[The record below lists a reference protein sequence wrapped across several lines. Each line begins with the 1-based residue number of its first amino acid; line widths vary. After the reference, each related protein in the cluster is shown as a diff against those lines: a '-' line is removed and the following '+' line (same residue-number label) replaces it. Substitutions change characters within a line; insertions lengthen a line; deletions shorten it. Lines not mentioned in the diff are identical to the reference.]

1 MILTP
6 LDWLVIAA
14 YFALN
19 LAIGFFYMKRASGD
33 IGEFFLSGRNVSWWL
48 AGTSMV
54 ATTFGA
60 DTPLVVTGLI
70 YAQGIAGNWLW
81 WSFLLSGMLTVFF
94 FAPLWRR
101 ARVLTDMEFAELR
114 YAGPPA
120 TFLRGF
126 RAVYLAFPVNTIILG
141 WVNLAMAKILALTL
155 GLTTTRQQLT
165 GVFCCLALTLA
176 YNAVSGL
183 WAVLWTDLFQFILKM
198 SMVILLAYF
207 AVHAIGGM
215 HSLATQVHAF
225 DAAHSTLAAPR
236 DTLAFIPS
244 SASPF
249 FLSFLVLLS
258 LNWWASWYPGAEPG
272 GGGYIAQ
279 RIFSAKNEKH
289 SLGATLWFN
298 IAHYALRP
306 WPWILTAL
314 VALVLLPN
322 PTATQGGMEGAY
334 VWVMV
339 HYLPPSLRGL
349 MLAGF
354 AAAYMSTVG
363 THLNL
368 GASYM
373 INDIYK
379 RFFAPNR
386 SARHYVAA
394 SRIATILVAVM
405 SAAATGFMLTHG
417 ASIATAWKFLLSLG
431 AGAGLVFILRWYWW
445 RINAWSEIAAMTA
458 AAAISLTLESNLG
471 MPAVRALHR
480 IDPALALV
488 PLNQDDPHAFA
499 WLMLTTTLLTTAIWL
514 AVTLLTQPETEPT
527 LQAFYDRVRPAA
539 LGWRRFALASGCPIH
554 RAVVLRDG
562 WESPPQTPEGQPEFN
577 GRHPERSAQSGS
589 PASLLAGVKQREV
602 EGPPHFVRENEG
614 RHPERSASREV
625 EEPRETSLPH
635 GIPSLSTNESE
646 TSIEPPRQPVDREND
661 PTLRYNFFHWILG
674 FTLVYAMLFGV
685 GDLLFARI
693 APGCALLTLS
703 AVCLALL
710 FYSLN
715 RRGWSVWR

>member
-1 MILTP
+1 MILTH
-6 LDWLVIAA
+6 LDWLVIVA
-14 YFALN
+14 YFAVN

-33 IGEFFLSGRNVSWWL
+33 IGEFFLSGRSVSWWL

-101 ARVLTDMEFAELR
+101 AKVLTDMEFAELR
-114 YAGPPA
+114 YAGSPA

-126 RAVYLAFPVNTIILG
+126 RAVYLAFPVNTIIMG

-155 GLTTTRQQLT
+155 GLTSTKQQLT
-165 GVFCCLALTLA
+165 AVFCCLALTLA
-176 YNAVSGL
+176 YNAISGL
-183 WAVLWTDLFQFILKM
+183 WAVLWTDLLQFVLKM
-198 SMVILLAYF
+198 SMVCLLAYF

-215 HSLATQVHAF
+215 GSLTTQVHAF
-225 DAAHSTLAAPR
+225 DAIHHR

-322 PTATQGGMEGAY
+322 PTAAQGGMEGAY

-354 AAAYMSTVG
+354 AAAYMSTIG

-379 RFFAPNR
+379 RFFAPGR
-386 SARHYVAA
+386 TEHHYVAA

-405 SAAATGFMLTHG
+405 SASATGYMLTHG
-417 ASIATAWKFLLSLG
+417 ASIAAAWKFLLALG

-458 AAAISLTLESNLG
+458 AATISLTLESSMG
-471 MPAVRALHR
+471 MPVVRLLNR
-480 IDPALALV
+480 IDPALTAFSLDSD
-488 PLNQDDPHAFA
+488 NPHGFA
-499 WLMLTTTLLTTAIWL
+499 WLMLITTVFTTAIWL
-514 AVTLLTQPETEPT
+514 AVTLATPPESEAT
-527 LQAFYDRVRPAA
+527 LQAFYNRVHPAA
-539 LGWRRFALASGCPIH
+539 IGWSRFA
-554 RAVVLRDG
+554 
-562 WESPPQTPEGQPEFN
+562 
-577 GRHPERSAQSGS
+577 SAQDR
-589 PASLLAGVKQREV
+589 AD
-602 EGPPHFVRENEG
+602 
-614 RHPERSASREV
+614 
-625 EEPRETSLPH
+625 
-635 GIPSLSTNESE
+635 ST
-646 TSIEPPRQPVDREND
+646 
-661 PTLRYNFFHWILG
+661 LGYNFFHWVLG
-674 FTLVYAMLFGV
+674 FTLVYSMLFGV
-685 GDLLFARI
+685 GDLLFGRI
-693 APGCALLTLS
+693 AAGCGLMALS
-703 AVCLALL
+703 ATFLAIL
-710 FYSLN
+710 FWSLN

>member
-1 MILTP
+1 MILTS

-14 YFALN
+14 YFAVN
-19 LAIGFFYMKRASGD
+19 LAIGFFYMKRASGN

-54 ATTFGA
+54 ATTFAA

-114 YAGPPA
+114 YSGAPA

-126 RAVYLAFPVNTIILG
+126 RALYLALPVNTIIMG

-155 GLTTTRQQLT
+155 GLDTTRKQLT
-165 GVFCCLALTLA
+165 GVFVCLLLTLA
-176 YNAVSGL
+176 YNAISGL
-183 WAVLWTDLFQFILKM
+183 WAVLWTDLVQFVLKM

-207 AVHAIGGM
+207 AVHAVGGM
-215 HSLATQVHAF
+215 GQLAAQVRAF
-225 DAAHSTLAAPR
+225 DATHLINGQPR

-244 SASPF
+244 TASPF

-279 RIFSAKNEKH
+279 RIFCAKDEKQ

-306 WPWILTAL
+306 WPWIITAL

-322 PTATQGGMEGAY
+322 PTAAQGGAEGAY

-354 AAAYMSTVG
+354 AAAYMSTIG

-379 RFFAPNR
+379 RFFAPHETE
-386 SARHYVAA
+386 RHYVAA
-394 SRIATILVAVM
+394 SRLATILVACL
-405 SAAATGFMLTHG
+405 SAGATAYMLTHG

-458 AAAISLTLESNLG
+458 AATISLTLESRLG
-471 MPAVRALHR
+471 LPAVRLLHAL
-480 IDPALALV
+480 DPALALA

-499 WLMLTTTLLTTAIWL
+499 WLMLTTTALTTGVWL
-514 AVTLLTQPETEPT
+514 AVTLLTRPESEPT
-527 LQAFYDRVRPAA
+527 LQSFYHRVRPAA
-539 LGWRRFALASGCPIH
+539 LGWRRFALAS
-554 RAVVLRDG
+554 AQD
-562 WESPPQTPEGQPEFN
+562 
-577 GRHPERSAQSGS
+577 GRHPERS
-589 PASLLAGVKQREV
+589 
-602 EGPPHFVRENEG
+602 EGPLYLSPVTFAAKEKD
-614 RHPERSASREV
+614 
-625 EEPRETSLPH
+625 SL
-635 GIPSLSTNESE
+635 
-646 TSIEPPRQPVDREND
+646 QD
-661 PTLRYNFFHWILG
+661 PTLRFNFLHWVLG

-685 GDLLFARI
+685 GDLLFART
-693 APGCALLTLS
+693 APGLALLTLS
-703 AVCLALL
+703 AACLATL

>member
-1 MILTP
+1 
-6 LDWLVIAA
+6 
-14 YFALN
+14 
-19 LAIGFFYMKRASGD
+19 
-33 IGEFFLSGRNVSWWL
+33 VSWWL

-101 ARVLTDMEFAELR
+101 AKVLTDMEFAELR
-114 YAGPPA
+114 YSGPPA

-126 RAVYLAFPVNTIILG
+126 RAVYLALPVNTIIMG

-155 GLTTTRQQLT
+155 GLDTTKKQLT

-176 YNAVSGL
+176 YNAISGL
-183 WAVLWTDLFQFILKM
+183 WAVLWTDLLQFILKM
-198 SMVILLAYF
+198 SMVVLLAYF
-207 AVHAIGGM
+207 AVHAVGGM
-215 HSLATQVHAF
+215 GELATQVRAF
-225 DAAHSTLAAPR
+225 DAIHGR

-244 SASPF
+244 TASPF

-279 RIFSAKNEKH
+279 RIFSAKDEKN
-289 SLGATLWFN
+289 SIGATLWFN

-314 VALVLLPN
+314 VALVLLPH
-322 PTATQGGMEGAY
+322 PTEAQGGMEGAY

-354 AAAYMSTVG
+354 AAAYMSTIG

-379 RFFAPNR
+379 RFFAPNETE
-386 SARHYVAA
+386 SHYVAA
-394 SRIATILVAVM
+394 SRMATILVALL
-405 SAAATGFMLTHG
+405 SAGATAYMLSHG
-417 ASIATAWKFLLSLG
+417 ASIAMAWKFLLALG

-458 AAAISLTLESNLG
+458 AATISLTLESNLG
-471 MPAVRALHR
+471 MPVVRALHGL
-480 IDPALALV
+480 DPALALA
-488 PLNQDDPHAFA
+488 PLNSDDPHGFA
-499 WLMLTTTLLTTAIWL
+499 WLMLTTTCLTTGVWL
-514 AVTLLTQPETEPT
+514 AVTLLTRPESEET

-539 LGWRRFALASGCPIH
+539 IGWQRFATGA
-554 RAVVLRDG
+554 
-562 WESPPQTPEGQPEFN
+562 
-577 GRHPERSAQSGS
+577 
-589 PASLLAGVKQREV
+589 
-602 EGPPHFVRENEG
+602 
-614 RHPERSASREV
+614 
-625 EEPRETSLPH
+625 
-635 GIPSLSTNESE
+635 
-646 TSIEPPRQPVDREND
+646 DRED
-661 PTLRYNFFHWILG
+661 STLGYNFFHWVLG

-685 GDLLFARI
+685 GNLLFGRMVV
-693 APGCALLTLS
+693 GCGLMALS
-703 AVCLALL
+703 FGCLGVL
-710 FYSLN
+710 FWSLN
-715 RRGWSVWR
+715 RRGWSAWR

>member
-19 LAIGFFYMKRASGD
+19 LAIGFFYMRRASGG

-114 YAGPPA
+114 YSGPPA

-126 RAVYLAFPVNTIILG
+126 RAVYLAVPVNTIIMG

-183 WAVLWTDLFQFILKM
+183 WAVLWTDLVQFILKM

-207 AVHAIGGM
+207 AVRAVGGM
-215 HSLATQVHAF
+215 GPLAAHVRAF
-225 DAAHSTLAAPR
+225 DAAHAVNGHAR

-249 FLSFLVLLS
+249 FLSFLVLLAPQLVGELVS
-258 LNWWASWYPGAEPG
+258 GGRAGRRRIHRPADLFREEREALPRRDAVVQHRALRAASVAVDSDRSRRARPAAQPHRRAGRDGGRVRLGDGALPAAQPARADAGGVRGGVYVHHRDAPEPGRVVHDQRHLQTVLRGGAQREALCCRVARSDDPG
-272 GGGYIAQ
+272 GGA
-279 RIFSAKNEKH
+279 R
-289 SLGATLWFN
+289 
-298 IAHYALRP
+298 
-306 WPWILTAL
+306 
-314 VALVLLPN
+314 
-322 PTATQGGMEGAY
+322 
-334 VWVMV
+334 
-339 HYLPPSLRGL
+339 
-349 MLAGF
+349 
-354 AAAYMSTVG
+354 
-363 THLNL
+363 
-368 GASYM
+368 
-373 INDIYK
+373 
-379 RFFAPNR
+379 AP
-386 SARHYVAA
+386 AR
-394 SRIATILVAVM
+394 L
-405 SAAATGFMLTHG
+405 GFMLTHG

-458 AAAISLTLESNLG
+458 AATISLTLESAWG

-480 IDPALALV
+480 IDPALALA

-514 AVTLLTQPETEPT
+514 AVTLATQPETEAT
-527 LQAFYDRVRPAA
+527 LQTFYDRVRPAA
-539 LGWRRFALASGCPIH
+539 LGWRRFAQA
-554 RAVVLRDG
+554 
-562 WESPPQTPEGQPEFN
+562 
-577 GRHPERSAQSGS
+577 
-589 PASLLAGVKQREV
+589 REQV
-602 EGPPHFVRENEG
+602 D
-614 RHPERSASREV
+614 
-625 EEPRETSLPH
+625 
-635 GIPSLSTNESE
+635 ST
-646 TSIEPPRQPVDREND
+646 
-661 PTLRYNFFHWILG
+661 LGYNFFHWVLG

-685 GDLLFARI
+685 GDLLFGRI
-693 APGCALLTLS
+693 APGCGLLALS
-703 AVCLALL
+703 GACLAVL

>member
-1 MILTP
+1 MLLTT
-6 LDWLVIAA
+6 LDWAVIAA
-14 YFALN
+14 YFAVN
-19 LAIGFFYMKRASGD
+19 LAIGFFYMKRASGN

-101 ARVLTDMEFAELR
+101 AKVLTDMEFAELR
-114 YAGPPA
+114 YSGPPA

-126 RAVYLAFPVNTIILG
+126 RAVYLALPVNTIIMG

-155 GLTTTRQQLT
+155 GLDTTKKQLT

-176 YNAVSGL
+176 YNAISGL
-183 WAVLWTDLFQFILKM
+183 WAVLWTDLLQFILKM
-198 SMVILLAYF
+198 SMVVLLAYF
-207 AVHAIGGM
+207 AVHAVGGM
-215 HSLATQVHAF
+215 GGLATQVRAF
-225 DAAHSTLAAPR
+225 DAVHGR

-244 SASPF
+244 TASPF

-279 RIFSAKNEKH
+279 RIFSAKDEKN
-289 SLGATLWFN
+289 SIGATLWFN

-314 VALVLLPN
+314 VALVLLPH
-322 PTATQGGMEGAY
+322 PTEAQGGMEGAY

-339 HYLPPSLRGL
+339 NYLPRSLRGL

-354 AAAYMSTVG
+354 AAAYMSTIG

-379 RFFAPNR
+379 RFFAPDETET
-386 SARHYVAA
+386 HYVAA
-394 SRIATILVAVM
+394 SRLATILVALL
-405 SAAATGFMLTHG
+405 SAGATAYMLSHG
-417 ASIATAWKFLLSLG
+417 ASIAMAWKFLLALG

-458 AAAISLTLESNLG
+458 AATISLTLESNLG
-471 MPAVRALHR
+471 MPVVRALHQF
-480 IDPALALV
+480 DPALALA
-488 PLNQDDPHAFA
+488 PLSSDDPHGFA
-499 WLMLTTTLLTTAIWL
+499 WLMLTTTCLTTAVWL
-514 AVTLLTQPETEPT
+514 AVTLLTQPESEAT

-539 LGWRRFALASGCPIH
+539 IGWKRFAPAAD
-554 RAVVLRDG
+554 RAD
-562 WESPPQTPEGQPEFN
+562 
-577 GRHPERSAQSGS
+577 
-589 PASLLAGVKQREV
+589 
-602 EGPPHFVRENEG
+602 
-614 RHPERSASREV
+614 
-625 EEPRETSLPH
+625 
-635 GIPSLSTNESE
+635 ST
-646 TSIEPPRQPVDREND
+646 
-661 PTLRYNFFHWILG
+661 LGYNFFHWVLG
-674 FTLVYAMLFGV
+674 FTLVYSMLFGV
-685 GDLLFARI
+685 GDLLFGRMGVGA
-693 APGCALLTLS
+693 GLCGLS
-703 AVCLALL
+703 AGCLGVL
-710 FYSLN
+710 FWSLN
-715 RRGWSVWR
+715 RRGWSVWM

>member
-1 MILTP
+1 MLLTP

-14 YFALN
+14 YFAVN
-19 LAIGFFYMKRASGD
+19 LAIGFFYMKRASAG

-54 ATTFGA
+54 ATTFAA

-70 YAQGIAGNWLW
+70 YSQGIAGNWLW

-126 RAVYLAFPVNTIILG
+126 RAVYLAFPVNTIIMG

-155 GLTTTRQQLT
+155 GLVTTRQQLT
-165 GVFCCLALTLA
+165 AVFCCLALTLA
-176 YNAVSGL
+176 YNAISGL
-183 WAVLWTDLFQFILKM
+183 WAVLWTDLVQFILKM

-207 AVHAIGGM
+207 AVHAVGGM
-215 HSLATQVHAF
+215 HALVEHVHSF
-225 DAAHSTLAAPR
+225 DASYTINSGEAR

-244 SASPF
+244 TASPF

-306 WPWILTAL
+306 WPWIITAL
-314 VALVLLPN
+314 VALVLLPH
-322 PTATQGGMEGAY
+322 PTAAQGGMEGAY

-354 AAAYMSTVG
+354 AAAYMSTIG

-373 INDIYK
+373 INDLYK
-379 RFFAPNR
+379 RFLAPDK

-394 SRIATILVAVM
+394 SRMATILVAVM
-405 SAAATGFMLTHG
+405 SACATGYMLTHG
-417 ASIATAWKFLLSLG
+417 ASIATAWKFLLALG

-458 AAAISLTLESNLG
+458 AATISLTLESRLG
-471 MPAVRALHR
+471 LPAVRALHR
-480 IDPALALV
+480 LDPALALA

-499 WLMLTTTLLTTAIWL
+499 WLMLTTTALTTAIWL
-514 AVTLLTQPETEPT
+514 AVTLLTRPESEPT

-539 LGWRRFALASGCPIH
+539 LGWRRFALAAIDPSDPDS
-554 RAVVLRDG
+554 LK
-562 WESPPQTPEGQPEFN
+562 
-577 GRHPERSAQSGS
+577 AQ
-589 PASLLAGVKQREV
+589 R
-602 EGPPHFVRENEG
+602 
-614 RHPERSASREV
+614 
-625 EEPRETSLPH
+625 
-635 GIPSLSTNESE
+635 
-646 TSIEPPRQPVDREND
+646 D
-661 PTLRYNFFHWILG
+661 PTLAYNFFHWVLG

-685 GDLLFARI
+685 GDLLFGRTATG
-693 APGCALLTLS
+693 ASLMALS
-703 AVCLALL
+703 AACLALL
-710 FYSLN
+710 FWSLN